1 MLQLDV
7 CEGRVAKCQNVHYL
21 VNFLSFVPRDNARV
35 TSNVSSLQT
44 KGVKK
49 WQYTISQM
57 VNWYTVMIAGRG
69 S

>member
-7 CEGRVAKCQNVHYL
+7 CEGRVAKCRDVHNL
-21 VNFLSFVPRDNARV
+21 VTFVSFVPRDNARV
-35 TSNVSSLQT
+35 TSYASSLQT

-49 WQYTISQM
+49 WQHTLSQM